1 MAFAIEVPGEAAP
14 LTPQQVYLA
23 LQSAGSSQQLSIQTG
38 TQQLQTWE
46 TQRGYYPLLQA
57 VYLDK
62 SLPSEIRYLA
72 IIQLKNGIDKYWRK
86 TATNAIQPEEKAQM
100 RSQLLDGGI
109 KEVETNLAL
118 QNALVVAK
126 VVRID
131 YPLDWPDVLTSLVKI
146 LRDANHTNQ
155 LHLRR
160 GMLIL
165 LQVIKELST
174 ARLRTS
180 QTRLQS
186 VTPEIVF
193 LLNEIYTQKV
203 AIWLGFFNG
212 NGDDEGGAMDAM
224 ENSLFAIKI
233 LRRLLI
239 AGYEYPNHSKDVQQL
254 WEHSQHQFGQFLEM
268 VSHEPPVLV
277 SPAKDLVEKH
287 LVQFSKLHAQMAN
300 SHPAAF
306 ALLPSSLD
314 LVRAYWGL
322 VAKFGE
328 SYGSESQDFSSKARR
343 DNTDKDERPVME
355 KLCLKGLNILRAC
368 LKMVFSP
375 AQSFKYKSP
384 EVKAEQQDAVAL
396 VKTELLTDELVGQVA
411 SVIVTKFFVFRQVDL
426 EAWEEDEDEWEIRE
440 EGGGD
445 TWEFEVRPCSE
456 KLFMDLVINFKH
468 LLVQPLLSF
477 FQSVAGTN
485 ESTVV
490 TKDAVYTAMG
500 LSAPVVFQSFDFDT
514 FLRSTLVNDVQQTG
528 PGYKVLRRRIAILL
542 GQWITIKVSE
552 ENRPLVYQIFQHLLK
567 REDET
572 NDHVVRITA
581 ARQFKAVCDDFSFEP
596 DGFLPYAQD
605 ILHKL
610 LQLMEEVSTEIRMPI
625 LDTIRAIA
633 VRLEHRISQ
642 FADEIVS
649 ILPSLWESS
658 GEEHLIKQAILT
670 LMSTLVAAMKEQASR
685 YHAMILPLI
694 QRAVEPGSEMQ
705 VYLMEEALDLWLTIL
720 TQTPSP
726 ASPEVLA
733 LAECAFP
740 LLEIGSDNLRNVL
753 NIVDSYVLLAPEA
766 MLNNTVRPRVFAYM
780 TNLLGVSKRELAGLV
795 TVIVE
800 NMIRAAEA
808 LGGST
813 GVIQVAKDLHE
824 SGFTEKIFEGLRDA
838 WEAHQT
844 TGPSRRYPKLDDVV
858 ETDYFTILAR
868 LTLADPSVLVTIM
881 SSVGDAAEVWRWL
894 STEWFR
900 HFDSMANID
909 RQKLSCL
916 ALTRL
921 LELPPP
927 MTPIILE
934 CLQDYFAMWTSVIN
948 EMIGGRDDGGDNLV
962 WLADDGNEFEGPE
975 DVRRRIHASSDPV
988 HTLNTFNVVKERL
1001 GQVVAICGGEE
1012 AFQRDWAVNI
1022 DKDVIRSFQDLGTKR
1037 DDSAAFWQRQ
1047 E

>member
-1 MAFAIEVPGEAAP
+1 MEMK
-14 LTPQQVYLA
+14 LT
-23 LQSAGSSQQLSIQTG
+23 SA
-38 TQQLQTWE
+38 
-46 TQRGYYPLLQA
+46 LQA

-322 VAKFGE
+322 VAKFGQ

-542 GQWITIKVSE
+542 GQWITIKVAE

-581 ARQFKAVCDDFSFEP
+581 ARQFKAVCDDFSFDP

-685 YHAMILPLI
+685 YHTMILPLI

-844 TGPSRRYPKLDDVV
+844 TGPGRKYPKLDDVV

-934 CLQDYFAMWTSVIN
+934 RLQDYFAMWTSVIN

-988 HTLNTFNVVKERL
+988 HTLNTFNFVKERL